1 MTTVL
6 QESGPVQS
14 SVPAFC
20 GACIHLDQCQAEHMG
35 VTCTVERRGPCR
47 QGDHLYRPETR
58 FSGAYAV
65 QAGMAKTVRRDSKG
79 HEQVLAFHLPGEL
92 FGLDARGQRQHTNAA
107 VALGH
112 TWFCHFPETKLSQLE
127 AEDEEVRKQLSR
139 MSRRLRQSYRVR
151 YAEGR
156 ADQRLAAFIL
166 DLCDRRAAVGLRG
179 DRLPM
184 MMSRIDIASFLDM
197 AVETISRLLGK
208 LQKAGLIKV
217 SPSQVDIL
225 DETGLR
231 ALAAP
236 LLGNL

>member
-1 MTTVL
+1 MSTVL
-6 QESGPVQS
+6 QETAPVQAA
-14 SVPAFC
+14 VPAFC
-20 GACIHLDQCQAEHMG
+20 GACIHLCKCQAEQAG
-35 VTCTVERRGPCR
+35 LTCAVERRGPCR

-65 QAGMAKTVRRDSKG
+65 QAGMAKTVRRDSQG

-112 TWFCHFPETKLSQLE
+112 TWFCHFPETKLSKLE
-127 AEDEEVRKQLSR
+127 DDNEEIRKQLGR
-139 MSRRLRQSYRVR
+139 MTRRLRQSYRVR
-151 YAEGR
+151 SAEGR
-156 ADQRLAAFIL
+156 ADQRLAAFIV
-166 DLCDRRAAVGLRG
+166 DLCDRRVAVGLRG

-184 MMSRIDIASFLDM
+184 LMSRIDIASFLDM

-208 LQKAGLIKV
+208 LQKQGLIKV
-217 SPSQVDIL
+217 GPNQLDII
-225 DETGLR
+225 DAAGLR
-231 ALAAP
+231 ELAAP